1 MHEINSDEL
10 KAKIDRG
17 DNFRLVMTLGELAFQ
32 GKHIPGSIDIHDPE
46 SLLAEL
52 DPEQDIV
59 VYCSDK
65 LCPASM
71 MAYHLL
77 ETRGYKHVRRFSG
90 GLTEW
95 EAAGLPLE
103 GELVENSS

>member
-1 MHEINSDEL
+1 MNEISSEKL

-17 DNFRLVMTLGELAFQ
+17 DDFRLVMTLGELAFQ
-32 GKHIPGSIDIHDPE
+32 GKHIPGSVDIHDPE
-46 SLLAEL
+46 TLLSEL
-52 DPEQDIV
+52 GPEEDIV

-71 MAYHLL
+71 MAYHFL
-77 ETRGYKHVRRFSG
+77 ETRGYKHVQRFSG

-95 EAAGLPLE
+95 EAAGYPLE
-103 GELVENSS
+103 GVLVDSES